1 MATSIPSDCKKFR
14 AAVAPMSAFIFV
26 AGMILVL
33 IHNLISN
40 GLHFDPSRLAFLSG
54 FGLVA
59 LVFSIGYSWMI
70 SLLFPDAFSADGI
83 YGHSFWGRR
92 RFVRWHDIASAQ
104 TFRLGNLRWLR
115 VYAADG
121 NITWLALFQ
130 SRDIEF
136 RQEIKRLAPPGSPV
150 LNYL

>member
-1 MATSIPSDCKKFR
+1 
-14 AAVAPMSAFIFV
+14 MSAFIFV

-33 IHNLISN
+33 ICNLITD
-40 GLHFDPSRLAFLSG
+40 GLHFDRQRLAFWSG

-59 LVFSIGYSWMI
+59 LVFSIGYSWML

-92 RFVRWHDIASAQ
+92 RFVRWQDISSAQ
-104 TFRLGNLRWLR
+104 TFRLGNLRWIR
-115 VYAADG
+115 VYATDG

-136 RQEIKRLAPPGSPV
+136 RHEIKRLAPPSSPV
-150 LNYL
+150 LNCL